1 MDWES
6 PSNAT
11 HDYGIGGL
19 IQDPQPW
26 AIGSCHAA
34 LFDCMS
40 QWTFGKGT
48 AASNGHQFYLES
60 PPVSPRSGPTHSDA
74 PIPLLTIGEEI
85 DDLTADSGRL
95 DAVDGLEDNGICKS
109 WGSIQPESL
118 LSTPSLGNTGVLEG
132 VQPLV
137 TLWRHQARSSQRK
150 SYDDHTSQANVVQ
163 YSKTT
168 STSEPCRRYRV
179 GKRGRRWSWLSPRA
193 TRKITKDAQQ
203 EKRLRVAKSRKRITR
218 LYPRLYGSLS
228 SDVVSFPSRSSD
240 DDQPEFA
247 LEKWE
252 EQKAAS
258 ISGPVMGAGTSNPD
272 SPRRPPYMKKDQLPT
287 EGELPSE
294 ETAQDQSGIDSSSSY
309 SETEADV
316 SDFEQPHPLES
327 QRDRIVNLLLE
338 SYGSYN
344 TTVQQYKSGPN
355 SNETGSG
362 SNESH
367 TEPHSS
373 TSRGRQTTGQKRK
386 GGPQESEDVEDDDD
400 TGPRRHK
407 RPKRAEEEST
417 EHQSFACPFSK
428 KSPAR
433 YRRCYRYDLKR
444 VRDVKQHLRR
454 CHRRAIYCP
463 VCSKTFPSEEARDTH
478 VRRRNCLENASM
490 TVDGINDLQAQ
501 KLNGKCSSKTS
512 AEQQWFHVFDICFPG
527 HDPPRSPSVDR
538 LLSAELQS
546 FRDYAS
552 AEGPS
557 IMMEQLR
564 GVRIWNEQDSAF
576 LRQVLSD
583 GLERIADR
591 WSQSLT
597 PCDDP
602 KSDGTSSN
610 ITRASV
616 ESDPARPA
624 IPPPVPR
631 LARGFQGEHATTSAP
646 TTTQPQISGFLSDDD
661 KPCEAVPQAGASIF
675 ELDVEFFD
683 FSMLPTDAQATTA
696 TGEVDFAP
704 DLWSLQY
711 GPNREVAI

>member
-1 MDWES
+1 M
-6 PSNAT
+6 
-11 HDYGIGGL
+11 
-19 IQDPQPW
+19 
-26 AIGSCHAA
+26 
-34 LFDCMS
+34 
-40 QWTFGKGT
+40 
-48 AASNGHQFYLES
+48 
-60 PPVSPRSGPTHSDA
+60 
-74 PIPLLTIGEEI
+74 
-85 DDLTADSGRL
+85 
-95 DAVDGLEDNGICKS
+95 
-109 WGSIQPESL
+109 
-118 LSTPSLGNTGVLEG
+118 
-132 VQPLV
+132 
-137 TLWRHQARSSQRK
+137 
-150 SYDDHTSQANVVQ
+150 
-163 YSKTT
+163 
-168 STSEPCRRYRV
+168 
-179 GKRGRRWSWLSPRA
+179 
-193 TRKITKDAQQ
+193 KDAQQ
-203 EKRLRVAKSRKRITR
+203 ERRLRVVKSRKGVTR

-228 SDVVSFPSRSSD
+228 SDAVSSPSRSSD

-252 EQKAAS
+252 EHKAAS
-258 ISGPVMGAGTSNPD
+258 ISGPVMGAGTSSPD
-272 SPRRPPYMKKDQLPT
+272 SPRLPPDIKKDQLPT
-287 EGELPSE
+287 EGEVPSE

-327 QRDRIVNLLLE
+327 QRDRIVDLLLE
-338 SYGSYN
+338 RYGSYN

-463 VCSKTFPSEEARDTH
+463 VCSETFPSEEARDTH

-527 HDPPRSPSVDR
+527 HDPPRSPYVDR

-602 KSDGTSSN
+602 KSDGTSSK

-624 IPPPVPR
+624 IPPQVPR
-631 LARGFQGEHATTSAP
+631 LARGCQGEQATTSAP

-661 KPCEAVPQAGASIF
+661 KPCEVVPQAGASIF

-683 FSMLPTDAQATTA
+683 FGMLPTDAQATAA